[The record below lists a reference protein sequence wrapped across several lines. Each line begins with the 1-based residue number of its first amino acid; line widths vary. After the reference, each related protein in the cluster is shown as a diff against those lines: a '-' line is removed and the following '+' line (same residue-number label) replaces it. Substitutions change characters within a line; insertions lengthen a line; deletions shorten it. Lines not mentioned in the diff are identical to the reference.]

1 MHLGRG
7 LRGLDPCPFSSLTKL
22 CPQYLYQA
30 SKSQYIIIFWII
42 KCFWKPKN
50 RIYVKTILFCVCRI
64 ILDLAILSVLLWVL
78 CIKSFEMLLCCDK
91 EFMCLLVFPFV
102 ETSSKNRKC
111 NGSYINQYDL
121 FSAVFFYWG
130 FLFVCKTMKNLK
142 TAWIISYI
150 YFGFVVWL

>member
-1 MHLGRG
+1 
-7 LRGLDPCPFSSLTKL
+7 
-22 CPQYLYQA
+22 
-30 SKSQYIIIFWII
+30 
-42 KCFWKPKN
+42 
-50 RIYVKTILFCVCRI
+50 
-64 ILDLAILSVLLWVL
+64 
-78 CIKSFEMLLCCDK
+78 MLLCCDK

-102 ETSSKNRKC
+102 ETSSKNGKC

-130 FLFVCKTMKNLK
+130 FLFVCKTMQNLK